1 MVSNRCLVWEVRDFD
16 WHVGSWENPERLVIF
31 GQGNLPPQMPETFG
45 LAKWMFQ
52 SFKGDFCC

>member
-31 GQGNLPPQMPETFG
+31 GQGNLPPPNARNIRVGKMDVSEF
-45 LAKWMFQ
+45 
-52 SFKGDFCC
+52 